1 MTKELIHMGMKLAS
15 WSLPV
20 KFVDFILVVLAYLWF
35 GNLSKYGIVRP
46 NKGPLLLKANTGR
59 SAVIDVGTVEL
70 IKKGDIKVT
79 KFLTQHRKVY
89 INSIWYLTGSIRNL
103 CGM

>member
-46 NKGPLLLKANTGR
+46 NMGPLLLKAKTGR

-79 KFLTQHRKVY
+79 KFLTQYRKVC